1 MNRLYVPSS
10 EIWRPDIVLYN
21 NADGNYEVTLM
32 TKATLYP
39 EGKVVWEPP
48 AIYKS
53 SCTINV
59 EFFPFDEQQC
69 SMKFGSWTYDGYQV
83 DLIHVKN
90 VPGEVTIGGSF
101 VLPECCLTNPIE
113 NAWVRTNR
121 ISSTLDILL
130 ADCYI
135 QWFGLTLARML
146 GRIVLFSEEFSV
158 YFSIRKYP
166 A

>member
-83 DLIHVKN
+83 DLVHREN
-90 VPGEVTIGGSF
+90 QPGTDTIGTCSLASF
-101 VLPECCLTNPIE
+101 L
-113 NAWVRTNR
+113 
-121 ISSTLDILL
+121 ILL
-130 ADCYI
+130 LFSRTTSA
-135 QWFGLTLARML
+135 LVLVLA
-146 GRIVLFSEEFSV
+146 IVLVLFLSRYMRS
-158 YFSIRKYP
+158 R
-166 A
+166 

>member
-83 DLIHVKN
+83 DLVHREN
-90 VPGEVTIGGSF
+90 QPGTDTIGIYTSVLVF
-101 VLPECCLTNPIE
+101 VLLHSLVHNIHHRYTSALGHVLAIALALVLVCSCTQLTP
-113 NAWVRTNR
+113 
-121 ISSTLDILL
+121 
-130 ADCYI
+130 
-135 QWFGLTLARML
+135 
-146 GRIVLFSEEFSV
+146 
-158 YFSIRKYP
+158 
-166 A
+166 

>member
-83 DLIHVKN
+83 DLVHREN
-90 VPGEVTIGGSF
+90 QPGTDTIGTCTLASF
-101 VLPECCLTNPIE
+101 L
-113 NAWVRTNR
+113 
-121 ISSTLDILL
+121 ILL
-130 ADCYI
+130 LFSRTTNA
-135 QWFGLTLARML
+135 LVLVLA
-146 GRIVLFSEEFSV
+146 IVLVLVLSWYMRS
-158 YFSIRKYP
+158 R
-166 A
+166 

>member
-83 DLIHVKN
+83 DLVHREN
-90 VPGEVTIGGSF
+90 QPGTDTIGTCTLASF
-101 VLPECCLTNPIE
+101 L
-113 NAWVRTNR
+113 
-121 ISSTLDILL
+121 ILL
-130 ADCYI
+130 LFSRTTSA
-135 QWFGLTLARML
+135 LVLVLA
-146 GRIVLFSEEFSV
+146 IVLVLFLSRYMRS
-158 YFSIRKYP
+158 R
-166 A
+166 

>member
-83 DLIHVKN
+83 DLVHREN
-90 VPGEVTIGGSF
+90 QPGTDTIGTCTLASF
-101 VLPECCLTNPIE
+101 L
-113 NAWVRTNR
+113 
-121 ISSTLDILL
+121 ILL
-130 ADCYI
+130 LFSRATSAPV
-135 QWFGLTLARML
+135 LVLA
-146 GRIVLFSEEFSV
+146 IVLVLVLSWYMRS
-158 YFSIRKYP
+158 R
-166 A
+166 